1 MSFNTTYEK
10 LFAQARSQKASSEDN
25 SSYFKNPTSGQLA
38 SSSEFEPVA
47 FGLPGVAS
55 ALLRR
60 THERAGKVAK
70 TYSDNK
76 PGLAA
81 ADKQTSKD
89 PLDEHLTNLMVS
101 GKGLTSLAALAL
113 RTLNAGATSAGT
125 LDEAKRLG
133 YYK

>member
-1 MSFNTTYEK
+1 MSFNPTYEK
-10 LFAQARSQKASSEDN
+10 LFAQSRSQKASSEDN

-81 ADKQTSKD
+81 ADKLTSKD